1 MTTYALNLETNAT
14 TQYGDSFDFNSLTQ
28 AHDGRYYA
36 MNASGLCLLDGD
48 DDDGDPIEAMI
59 GLGQSDLGSD
69 QRKRLRVAY
78 LGVESDTP
86 MVLVLGAEGEQYE
99 LPARSASDEH
109 QQQRVDVCRGARANL
124 FTLDLYN
131 SGGSDFKLSALT
143 VVPAASANRR
153 FGS

>member
-1 MTTYALNLETNAT
+1 MNRDTSAT
-14 TQYGDSFDFNSLTQ
+14 TQYGDSFDFNSMTLG
-28 AHDGRYYA
+28 HDGRYYV
-36 MNASGLCLLDGD
+36 MGVGGLYLLEGD
-48 DDDGDPIEAMI
+48 DDGGEPIEAMV

-69 QRKRLRVAY
+69 KRKRLRVAY

-131 SGGSDFKLSALT
+131 SDGGDFKLSSLT
-143 VVPAASANRR
+143 VVPAESTNRR